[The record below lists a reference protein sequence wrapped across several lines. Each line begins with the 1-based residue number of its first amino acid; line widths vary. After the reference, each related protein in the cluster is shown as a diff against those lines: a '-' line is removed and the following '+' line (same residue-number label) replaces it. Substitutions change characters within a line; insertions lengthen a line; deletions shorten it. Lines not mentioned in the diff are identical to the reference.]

1 VRLNDEV
8 SAAHQP
14 RLISAD
20 SAAFQPSL
28 EMSDVAMISFDTLSP
43 SMMT

>member
-1 VRLNDEV
+1 VRLNDEI

-28 EMSDVAMISFDTLSP
+28 EMSDEEKLRKQQKAPHVN
-43 SMMT
+43 